1 MVPGVPTQ
9 MLLAPRAL
17 PAAMLGLVP
26 QQHPALLARLSSA
39 PLAILTVVL
48 LRAQGASLAMQ
59 RAVLLALLLAV
70 RLLVMQPV
78 LPALRLTPLLAVL
91 LVVALAVT
99 QAALLALW
107 PAVLLTALQLAVLI
121 LLLRRQTLLEAPRG
135 LPAAAQPADAGGL
148 PHASKSTGSSSN
160 SSSDN
165 SRRSQGR
172 EQQQQG
178 REQQQQ
184 GREQQQT
191 TLAPLGAP
199 LTHTAM
205 QPSCAISAL
214 LKSPTPRPHRE
225 AGTCR
230 LLMWQPE
237 QQQR

>member
-1 MVPGVPTQ
+1 
-9 MLLAPRAL
+9 
-17 PAAMLGLVP
+17 MLGLVP
-26 QQHPALLARLSSA
+26 QQHPALLAGLASA
-39 PLAILTVVL
+39 PLAMLTVVL
-48 LRAQGASLAMQ
+48 LRAQGASLAVQ
-59 RAVLLALLLAV
+59 RAVLLEVLRVLRAVLLALLLAV

-148 PHASKSTGSSSN
+148 PHASRSTGSSSN
-160 SSSDN
+160 SSNDS
-165 SRRSQGR
+165 SRRS
-172 EQQQQG
+172 QG